1 MNGRRAQG
9 GFTYLGLIVLV
20 LVIGMV
26 GAATLKIGALMQRVA
41 LENELLETGAAFSE
55 ALRSY
60 AAATPQGQPQQPKSL
75 QELLKDPR
83 FPGVRRHLRKVFV
96 DPMTGKAEWGI
107 VYLGD
112 KTGVIGVYSL
122 SAAKPFKVGN
132 FDARFINFEN
142 KQKISDWRFT
152 AGGQGLVAP
161 GASPLLAPAAPGRP
175 GTAQAVTMAPLAPPV
190 PVGEPPAAAPE
201 PPEAPEPPA
210 EPAPVAPPVEPEPE
224 DKSEPVPAEPKPP
237 PPR

>member
-20 LVIGMV
+20 MVIGMV
-26 GAATLKIGALMQRVA
+26 GAATLKIGALMQRTA
-41 LENELLETGAAFSE
+41 AENELLETGAAFSE

-60 AAATPQGQPQQPKSL
+60 AAATPQGQPQQPPTL

-83 FPGVRRHLRKVFV
+83 FPGVRRHLRKIFI

-112 KTGVIGVYSL
+112 KKGVIGVYSL
-122 SAAKPFKVGN
+122 STAKPFKVGN
-132 FDARFINFEN
+132 FDARFVNFEN
-142 KQKISDWRFT
+142 KQKISEWRFT

-161 GASPLLAPAAPGRP
+161 GAAPLLATPSPGSKELP
-175 GTAQAVTMAPLAPPV
+175 APLIPGQMPPPAPVAEPPPPAQPPAEPEPEV
-190 PVGEPPAAAPE
+190 PAEPPAA
-201 PPEAPEPPA
+201 
-210 EPAPVAPPVEPEPE
+210 PEPE
-224 DKSEPVPAEPKPP
+224 EKAESKPAEPKPEEP
-237 PPR
+237 KP

>member
-20 LVIGMV
+20 MVIGMV
-26 GAATLKIGALMQRVA
+26 GAATLKIGALMQRTA
-41 LENELLETGAAFSE
+41 AENELLETGAAFSE

-60 AAATPQGQPQQPKSL
+60 AAATPQGQPQQPPTL
-75 QELLKDPR
+75 AELLKDPR
-83 FPGVRRHLRKVFV
+83 FPGVRRHLRKIFV

-112 KTGVIGVYSL
+112 KKGVIGVYSL
-122 SAAKPFKVGN
+122 SAVKPFKVAN

-142 KQKISDWRFT
+142 KQKISEWRFT

-161 GASPLLAPAAPGRP
+161 GATPS
-175 GTAQAVTMAPLAPPV
+175 MAPPSGLKGPPSMMPPSMVAPV
-190 PVGEPPAAAPE
+190 PVAEPPAPVAEAPPPPPPPAEPEPEAPVVPAEPPAA
-201 PPEAPEPPA
+201 
-210 EPAPVAPPVEPEPE
+210 PEPE
-224 DKSEPVPAEPKPP
+224 EKTEPKPEEP
-237 PPR
+237 KP

>member
-20 LVIGMV
+20 MVIGMV
-26 GAATLKIGALMQRVA
+26 GAATLKIGALMQRTA
-41 LENELLETGAAFSE
+41 AENELLETGAAFSE

-60 AAATPQGQPQQPKSL
+60 AAATPQGQPQQPPTL
-75 QELLKDPR
+75 AELLKDPR
-83 FPGVRRHLRKVFV
+83 FPGVRRHLRKIFV

-112 KTGVIGVYSL
+112 KKGVIGVYSL
-122 SAAKPFKVGN
+122 SAAKPFKVAN

-142 KQKISDWRFT
+142 KQKISEWRFT

-161 GASPLLAPAAPGRP
+161 GATPS
-175 GTAQAVTMAPLAPPV
+175 MAPPSGLKGPPSMMPPSMVAPV
-190 PVGEPPAAAPE
+190 PVAEPPAPVAEAPPPPPPPAEPEPEAPVVPAEPPAA
-201 PPEAPEPPA
+201 
-210 EPAPVAPPVEPEPE
+210 PEPE
-224 DKSEPVPAEPKPP
+224 EKAEPKPEEP
-237 PPR
+237 KP